1 MIKSVHDKEKIEIDL
16 TAPEGNAFSL
26 IRFAKDTAIKM
37 NKAMETEHINVDELI
52 TDMMSSDYEHII
64 ELLEEHFGD
73 FIILYR

>member
-26 IRFAKDTAIKM
+26 MRFAKDTANQM
-37 NKAMETEHINVDELI
+37 NKALGEEHINVDELMK
-52 TDMMSSDYEHII
+52 DMMSSDYEHIV